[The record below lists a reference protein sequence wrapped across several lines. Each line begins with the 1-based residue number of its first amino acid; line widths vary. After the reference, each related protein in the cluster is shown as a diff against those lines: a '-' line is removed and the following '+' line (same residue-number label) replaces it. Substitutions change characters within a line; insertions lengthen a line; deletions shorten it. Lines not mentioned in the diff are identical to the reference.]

1 MPILGVIAS
10 SISGSKISTNSYESI
25 ASANGSGSTSVINF
39 SAIPSTYKHLQIRFS
54 AITAV
59 ANQILIT
66 ANGDTGST
74 SYTKHYTLGR
84 PNASLYTG
92 GESGTAE
99 LLMMGAYGTVATYPN
114 VGIINIYDYSSTN
127 KNKTFISIAGANDN
141 TTTTG
146 EVDIFSGLWKST
158 AAINQLNITTSG
170 ANFATTTKFSLYGI
184 KGA

>member
-1 MPILGVIAS
+1 MPILGIIAS
-10 SISGSKISTNSYESI
+10 QNYVRILPTSFESI
-25 ASANGSGSTSVINF
+25 ASASGTGSTGVINF
-39 SAIPSTYKHLQIRFS
+39 SSIPSTYKHLQIRFS
-54 AITAV
+54 AITA
-59 ANQILIT
+59 ASNQILVT
-66 ANGDTGST
+66 ANGDNGAS

-127 KNKTFISIAGANDN
+127 KNKTFISIAGANNN

-170 ANFATTTKFSLYGI
+170 GNFATTTKFSLYGI
-184 KGA
+184 KG